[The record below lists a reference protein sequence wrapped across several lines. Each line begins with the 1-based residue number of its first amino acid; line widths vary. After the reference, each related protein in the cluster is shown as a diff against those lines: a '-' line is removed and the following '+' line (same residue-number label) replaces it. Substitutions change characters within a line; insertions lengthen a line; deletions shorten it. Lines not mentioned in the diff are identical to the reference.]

1 MSNPKV
7 LPSLCQKAQFMLS
20 ASRVDQCPPDQGAEI
35 AFVGRSN
42 SGKSSAINT
51 LTRAGLARTS
61 KTPGRTQ
68 LLNFF
73 ALDELRRL
81 VDLPGYGYAKVP
93 IPLKQHWQQ
102 HLEAYLN
109 GRKSLAGVVLMMDI
123 RHPFTPF
130 DRMMLDWA
138 RDSGMPIH
146 ILLTKAD
153 KLAFGPAKTALA
165 KTASQLKKEWGPEP
179 QIQLFSATRRLGLDE
194 AYQRFRQWLMP
205 EPAPLQDTEDEH

>member
-1 MSNPKV
+1 MSNPKI
-7 LPSLCQKAQFMLS
+7 LAGLCQKAQFMLS
-20 ASRVDQCPPDQGAEI
+20 ASRVEQCPPDQGAEI
-35 AFVGRSN
+35 AFIGRSN

-51 LTRAGLARTS
+51 LTRANLARTS

-73 ALDELRRL
+73 ALDGQRRL

-102 HLEAYLN
+102 HLEAYLT
-109 GRKSLAGVVLMMDI
+109 RRQSLAGVVLMMDI

-138 RDSGMPIH
+138 SNSGVPVH
-146 ILLTKAD
+146 VLLTKAD
-153 KLAFGPAKTALA
+153 KLTPGAARTALA
-165 KTASQLKKEWGPEP
+165 KTAKQLGQDWGPEP
-179 QIQLFSATRRLGLDE
+179 SIQLFSATRRLGLDE
-194 AYQRFRQWLMP
+194 AYQRFSQWLIPDEPLTETLP
-205 EPAPLQDTEDEH
+205 EEN